1 MTWNVT
7 NAFVHTTL
15 LSVYNVD
22 VVVLISLQAR
32 TWLKANLS
40 IQVYAKTISLRLLSK
55 RLEENKS
62 IHSLSFLITGT
73 LILPNL
79 VLTSVLILA
88 FKFMNRW
95 FSDVIVE
102 QRTNALKLCH
112 PLIIGRLSLVL
123 FCELL
128 RKGWILDS
136 SKVAFFS
143 WTFSLYLRLRC
154 YQIFPFLNIKSV
166 KTLTLFTLG
175 SCYSCRKLPTHILKY
190 HVNHCFLVQ
199 KYCESCL
206 KKEGLMV

>member
-32 TWLKANLS
+32 TWLKTNLS
-40 IQVYAKTISLRLLSK
+40 IQVYAKTICLRLLSK
-55 RLEENKS
+55 RLEENKQS
-62 IHSLSFLITGT
+62 IHSLSFLIIGT
-73 LILPNL
+73 LFLPNL
-79 VLTSVLILA
+79 VLTCVLIYGLIILA

-128 RKGWILDS
+128 RKDWILDS

-154 YQIFPFLNIKSV
+154 YRFFR
-166 KTLTLFTLG
+166 F
-175 SCYSCRKLPTHILKY
+175 
-190 HVNHCFLVQ
+190 
-199 KYCESCL
+199 
-206 KKEGLMV
+206 